1 MDIWED
7 IEKLIENYEHL
18 GIGQQVDY
26 DKFYLYSIITHSTAI
41 EGSTI
46 TEVENQLLFDEG
58 LVSKGKNINEY
69 LMNLDLK
76 AAYEAS
82 ISMAKRQ
89 TPITVEWLKDM
100 AALVMKSTGSIYKT
114 ALGEFSSA
122 KGDLRLVNVSAGIG
136 GASYMDFHKVP
147 IRLQLLCN
155 ELNDRRKSIDY
166 ADKKAQYEL
175 SFDAHY
181 LLVTIHPWVDGN
193 GRMARL
199 LMNHLQFEY
208 GLIPTKIL
216 KEDKSD
222 YIQALIDT
230 RRDENL
236 QIFRDFMF
244 KTLKRNLQQ
253 DIRSFVESQ
262 NEVGR
267 KDKNSR
273 EKTKNSREKILEL
286 LRENPKLTTAGLAQA
301 LGITAKGVEKQLA
314 HLKREGMLRRIGPD
328 KGGHWEVVD
337 L

>member
-1 MDIWED
+1 MSIWEK
-7 IEKLIENYEHL
+7 IEKLIQTYETL

-26 DKFYLYSIITHSTAI
+26 DKFYLYSLITHSTAI

-58 LVSKGKNINEY
+58 LTSKGKNINEY

-82 ISMAKRQ
+82 ISMAKAH
-89 TPITVEWLKDM
+89 TEITTEWLKKM
-100 AALVMKSTGSIYKT
+100 ASMVMKSTGSTYKT

-122 KGDLRLVNVSAGIG
+122 NGDLRLVNVRN
-136 GASYMDFHKVP
+136 F
-147 IRLQLLCN
+147 CN
-155 ELNDRRKSIDY
+155 NLNDKRKNISKE
-166 ADKKAQYEL
+166 DKKSQYEL

-181 LLVTIHPWVDGN
+181 ELVTIHPWVDGN

-216 KEDKSD
+216 KEDKSK

-244 KTLKRNLQQ
+244 KTLRKNLQQ
-253 DIRSFVESQ
+253 DIQSFVDSQ

-267 KDKNSR
+267 KSSNSR
-273 EKTKNSREKILEL
+273 EKNKGSREKILEL

-301 LGITAKGVEKQLA
+301 VGISSKGIEKQLA
-314 HLKREGMLRRIGPD
+314 HLKREGLLRRIGPD